1 MTSQP
6 SEIALFLRRWLA
18 NPLRVG
24 AILPSSSA
32 LARLVA
38 RNAIRSSSDLIVE
51 LGAGTGTIT
60 RGLVKAGVPEERLVL
75 IELDADLLTY
85 LQERFP
91 RATVIDGDA
100 SRPREILPK
109 DMLGHVDTV
118 ISGIPALQ
126 FSLDKQRDFTQQC
139 FSVMRE
145 GGQLLQYTYSLKSPL
160 RHEAL
165 SMPGQR
171 LGVAIANV
179 PPAHL
184 WGYAEPVAAAARAA
198 Q

>member
-1 MTSQP
+1 MTAQSA
-6 SEIALFLRRWLA
+6 EIALFLRRWLA

-38 RNAIRSSSDLIVE
+38 KNAVRSREELVVE

-60 RGLVKAGVPEERLVL
+60 RGLVKAGLPEERLVL
-75 IELDADLLTY
+75 IELDSDLLAY
-85 LQERFP
+85 LSDRFP
-91 RATVIDGDA
+91 KATVIDGDA
-100 SRPREILPK
+100 SRPWEILPQE
-109 DMLGHVDTV
+109 MRGNVDTV

-126 FSLDKQRDFTQQC
+126 FSLEKQRDFIGQC

-160 RHEAL
+160 RHNDL

-184 WGYAEPVAAAARAA
+184 WGYAPPSDMAKQAA